1 MPAMKNYIWILLI
14 VLFSCKKGSV
24 EMESAD
30 IGIDPVGNINALNRA
45 LQLKGHFEEGN
56 FPTQTV
62 GAPVQ
67 IKLVASQDTI
77 EIGDETR
84 AFIPLSIPDQG
95 FLKLCGMNMKVVGAS
110 GYWNVATVNDSVSSD
125 YFVELTIP
133 RMIKPGLIRVVFSAK
148 LCFNGQSIVT
158 DTASVILNVRPPLPC
173 GSSIKGEA
181 GLYIRKFDLG
191 SKKGKVKLQFNTGT
205 LGDRLDVKYNG
216 AYVISTCS
224 SLPSKGKYPKCS
236 DPAECFVITGL
247 ATRTYTFDYDP
258 AKSRFIE
265 VYVMGFCDLP
275 KTRWDLNV
283 GCPE

>member
-24 EMESAD
+24 ELESTD
-30 IGIDPVGNINALNRA
+30 IGIDPIGNINSLNRA
-45 LQLKGHFEEGN
+45 LQLKGHFEEGT

-67 IKLVASQDTI
+67 IHLVASQDTI
-77 EIGDETR
+77 EIGNETR

-125 YFVELTIP
+125 YFVEVTIP
-133 RMIKPGLIRVVFSAK
+133 SLIKSGYVRLVFSAK

-158 DTASVILNVRPPLPC
+158 DTASVVLSIRPSIPC
-173 GSSIKGEA
+173 GTTIA
-181 GLYIRKFDLG
+181 GRNGLTIRKFNMNN
-191 SKKGKVKLQFNTGT
+191 KKGKVKINFTT
-205 LGDRLDVKYNG
+205 YTIGDRMDVKYNG
-216 AYVISTCS
+216 EYVLSTCQY
-224 SLPSKGKYPKCS
+224 PKKGQYPKCS
-236 DPAECFVITGL
+236 SPAECFPITGQNSKEFIL
-247 ATRTYTFDYDP
+247 NFDP
-258 AKSRFIE
+258 AVSPFIE
-265 VYVMGFCDLP
+265 IYVLGWCDLP
-275 KTRWDLNV
+275 DTNWKVDV

>member
-158 DTASVILNVRPPLPC
+158 DTASVVLSIRPSVPY
-173 GSSIKGEA
+173 GSSIKGRN
-181 GLYIRKFDLG
+181 GLTIRKFDMG
-191 SKKGKVKLQFNTGT
+191 EKKGKVKIGLITYT
-205 LGDRLDVKYNG
+205 IGDRLDVKYNG
-216 AYVISTCS
+216 EYVISTCYS
-224 SLPSKGKYPKCS
+224 PKKGSYPKCNS
-236 DPAECFVITGL
+236 PAECFPITDQ
-247 ATRTYTFDYDP
+247 TYRYFYMNYDP
-258 AKSRFIE
+258 AISRFIE
-265 VYVMGFCDLP
+265 VYVLGYCELP
-275 KTRWDLNV
+275 DTEWIVEV